1 MQWVRWVIIALSL
14 IDAGYM
20 AVDGTRALT
29 RGDYFTPSS
38 GEHAGQLGPWT
49 RVVEAV
55 GVDPRSRGMKVFFA
69 VYGVA
74 WIAVTVAFA
83 LKQRWSWVAMLI
95 LAIGSIWYLII
106 GTFVSVGITILLLL
120 PAVRELYS

>member
-29 RGDYFTPSS
+29 LGNYFTPSS

-49 RVVEAV
+49 RIVEAV
-55 GVDPRSRGMKVFFA
+55 GVDPRSTGMKAFFV
-69 VYGVA
+69 VYGVV

-83 LKQRWSWVAMLI
+83 LKQPWSWVAMLI
-95 LAIGSIWYLII
+95 LAIGSIWYLVI
-106 GTFVSVGITILLLL
+106 GAFVSVGVITLLLL